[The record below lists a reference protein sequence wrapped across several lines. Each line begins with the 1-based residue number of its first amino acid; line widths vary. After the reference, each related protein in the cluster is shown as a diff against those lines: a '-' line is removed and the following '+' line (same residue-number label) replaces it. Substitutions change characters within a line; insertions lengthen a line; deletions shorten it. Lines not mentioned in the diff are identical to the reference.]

1 MLKPLLTTTDPQNYD
16 AYFNEKIDMVKNL
29 FIKAGLDIPQEK
41 LFKSPPEFYRMRAE
55 FSVFHEND
63 GSVSFVMFKPKT
75 DPKERIIIKS
85 FPIASKAINMGM
97 DLLRKYL
104 PQYPELKRKLFE
116 AEFLCNQKGELIS
129 SLSYHRPL
137 DETLWKEAALDL
149 KEKCKS
155 EGLEV
160 NFVGRARKQTILAS
174 TDTVLETIHTKDK
187 DFYLYQVEGNFSQ
200 PNIYTCQKMIDF
212 ARNLCQNRKRVDLL
226 ELYCGS
232 GTFTICLADLFSKAL
247 ATEVSRIPTATAIR
261 NIAKNNISNTK
272 IVRLSA
278 VEVAQALTGVRK
290 FNRLRQEDVNIQNY
304 NFDTLLIDPPRK
316 GLEFQ
321 EARDFTAQ
329 FDHVIYVS
337 CGPESLVED
346 LKYLTKTHKIEK
358 LAFFDQFPYTPH
370 LESIVELCKK

>member
-1 MLKPLLTTTDPQNYD
+1 
-16 AYFNEKIDMVKNL
+16 
-29 FIKAGLDIPQEK
+29 
-41 LFKSPPEFYRMRAE
+41 
-55 FSVFHEND
+55 
-63 GSVSFVMFKPKT
+63 
-75 DPKERIIIKS
+75 
-85 FPIASKAINMGM
+85 
-97 DLLRKYL
+97 
-104 PQYPELKRKLFE
+104 
-116 AEFLCNQKGELIS
+116 
-129 SLSYHRPL
+129 
-137 DETLWKEAALDL
+137 
-149 KEKCKS
+149 
-155 EGLEV
+155 
-160 NFVGRARKQTILAS
+160 
-174 TDTVLETIHTKDK
+174 
-187 DFYLYQVEGNFSQ
+187 
-200 PNIYTCQKMIDF
+200 MIDF

-337 CGPESLVED
+337 CGPEFLVED